1 MNDLRVATDN
11 LRGHTL
17 CLCKDLECLTSDKRG
32 IAPIMD
38 FIRTG
43 KDIRGYSV
51 ADVVVGK
58 AVALLFVRSG
68 IKAVYAK
75 TLSESGKK
83 ILDEYGVYYE
93 YERLTE
99 RIINRA
105 GTDVCPMEKALK
117 DIDDPEEAY
126 KKLLEVT

>member
-1 MNDLRVATDN
+1 M
-11 LRGHTL
+11 
-17 CLCKDLECLTSDKRG
+17 
-32 IAPIMD
+32 
-38 FIRTG
+38 
-43 KDIRGYSV
+43 
-51 ADVVVGK
+51 GK
-58 AVALLFVRSG
+58 AAALLFVRSG